1 MEKKSSCMRKRD
13 GKKPQGFV
21 DVSYQW
27 RYWSTPRL
35 AANIFFQPVAILFSI
50 SNTSG
55 LYRNHGMREN
65 PLFTAQLMLNFSRSK
80 LWRSNAII
88 IFSTTNTVFL
98 DYRSLLLMSKKIRS
112 FRKRNP
118 AKERKKDKRRLHEEK
133 GEKSHKDLYVSYHT
147 IDELSLAANIF
158 SITANF
164 TSLHCSNYHDVQ
176 KITILPQTESRK
188 GKEKKQIF
196 CLPHWARSL
205 HPQDSRLLDIEFLRS
220 DLFFFFFTTIS
231 QLPPVLLHKT
241 VGTWN
246 LEWGSVLQQNVTSR
260 TDGREDIVNLYI
272 YRCQRLTKT

>member
-1 MEKKSSCMRKRD
+1 
-13 GKKPQGFV
+13 
-21 DVSYQW
+21 
-27 RYWSTPRL
+27 
-35 AANIFFQPVAILFSI
+35 
-50 SNTSG
+50 
-55 LYRNHGMREN
+55 MREN

-98 DYRSLLLMSKKIRS
+98 DNRSLLLMSKKLRS

-147 IDELSLAANIF
+147 MDELSLAANIF

-205 HPQDSRLLDIEFLRS
+205 HPQDSRLLDIEFLMVRS
-220 DLFFFFFTTIS
+220 LFLLFNSSILTSLHMTKIITQKKSSTSSFSNHQKNHHNNTNCWVSGS
-231 QLPPVLLHKT
+231 QIRQENAVEEVRKQTKGEEWRDGLAEKGAGNVQLNPGKNGGRRGGSPGAPARPPAQAGYL
-241 VGTWN
+241 
-246 LEWGSVLQQNVTSR
+246 TS
-260 TDGREDIVNLYI
+260 T
-272 YRCQRLTKT
+272 